1 MSSTDQERFD
11 VPEVLLDAVLG
22 IARGLELPHTLR
34 AIVQAAVRLANA
46 QYGALGVLGPDG
58 SIEEFLVEG
67 ISEEQRAAIGPYPRG
82 AGILGLLI
90 REPHP
95 LRLDDLSA
103 HPDSVGFP
111 EGHPPMRT
119 FLGVPVRVRDT
130 VFGNLYLTDKR
141 DGGPFTERDE
151 RLVVALAAAAGVAI
165 ENARLFAAVERR
177 ARWLR
182 AASEVASTALLG
194 ASSDEVLAAVV
205 DKAHEASLAD
215 VTALVTATDI
225 GEGRVVL
232 ERSSPGWGESW
243 LDATLRLTGDSDEVA
258 ADRLPG
264 APAVVVQVPVRSLRR
279 QHGTLVLASASRD
292 WDGDHGGAL
301 AARAFGEQAAL
312 AIGLTQAR
320 AEHERLALLEERDRI
335 GRDLHDLVIQR
346 LFATGM
352 VLQGAQRMTSDP
364 AVEERVGR
372 AVHEL
377 DQTIREVR
385 STIFALHH
393 AHEGGGLRSQVLQE
407 VAAGSSALGFE
418 PTVRFDGPID
428 STVSDDVREHVVAA
442 LREALSNAARHAHAT
457 QVRVSLS
464 VESDE
469 VVLIV
474 TDNGEGPPESGGRRS
489 GLANL
494 EGRASASGGSFT
506 IEPVRDEHGAS
517 RGTRV
522 LWRAPVGPEDADHD
536 AGD

>member
-1 MSSTDQERFD
+1 MTDERFD
-11 VPEVLLDAVLG
+11 VPEVLLEAVLG

-34 AIVQAAVRLANA
+34 AIVQAAARLVDAR
-46 QYGALGVLGPDG
+46 YGALGVLGRDG
-58 SIEEFLVEG
+58 TIEEFLVEG
-67 ISEEQRAAIGPYPRG
+67 LSDEEREAIGPYPKG

-95 LRLDDLSA
+95 LRLVDLTT

-111 EGHPPMRT
+111 EGHPPMHA

-141 DGGPFTERDE
+141 DGSGFTERDE

-182 AASEVASTALLG
+182 ASSDVASLALRG

-205 DKAHEASLAD
+205 DKAHEASQAD
-215 VTALVTATDI
+215 MTALVTATDI
-225 GEGRVVL
+225 GEGTVTH
-232 ERSSPGWGESW
+232 ERMSERWPTSW
-243 LDATLRLTGDSDEVA
+243 HDAAVRLTGDLDEVVVES
-258 ADRLPG
+258 LPG
-264 APAVVVQVPVRSLRR
+264 DPVVVVQVPVRSLRR
-279 QHGTLVLASASRD
+279 QHGTIVMASVSRE
-292 WDGDHGGAL
+292 WDGDHMGAL
-301 AARAFGEQAAL
+301 AAKAFGEQAAL

-352 VLQGAQRMTSDP
+352 VLQGAQRMTNDT
-364 AVEERVGR
+364 AVGDRVGR

-393 AHEGGGLRSQVLQE
+393 ADEGGGLRSQVLQE
-407 VAAGSSALGFE
+407 VAAGSNALGFE

-474 TDNGEGPPESGGRRS
+474 TDNGEGLPEAGGRRS

-494 EGRASASGGSFT
+494 EGRATASGGSFT
-506 IEPVRDEHGAS
+506 IEPVRDEHGTP

-522 LWRAPVGPEDADHD
+522 LWRAPVMTGGPSP
-536 AGD
+536 G